1 MFAEFINEY
10 GVQLM
15 YMIITAVAG
24 YIGIVVKD
32 LVAKYLNDKTKRT
45 IARSVVQFV
54 EQVYKDLHGQEKLD
68 AAMVAFSEMLA
79 ERGIHIS
86 NLEMRVLLEAAV
98 AEFNEAFKKEKE

>member
-24 YIGIVVKD
+24 YIGIVIKD
-32 LVAKYLNDKTKRT
+32 LVAKYLNDNTKRA